1 MFGSYFARNFAKPGK
16 PAPLY
21 HIIIGAFLLGY
32 SLEYPH
38 IRTCRR
44 IDWIGKNIKCLIGPG
59 APVRRKGRSDRAG
72 HEIMEETRKA
82 AAKLPAPAHH

>member
-1 MFGSYFARNFAKPGK
+1 MFRSYFARNFAKPGK

-38 IRTCRR
+38 IRACR
-44 IDWIGKNIKCLIGPG
+44 
-59 APVRRKGRSDRAG
+59 GRGWGLAGHRPPETQRPPCACGEGWDRAG